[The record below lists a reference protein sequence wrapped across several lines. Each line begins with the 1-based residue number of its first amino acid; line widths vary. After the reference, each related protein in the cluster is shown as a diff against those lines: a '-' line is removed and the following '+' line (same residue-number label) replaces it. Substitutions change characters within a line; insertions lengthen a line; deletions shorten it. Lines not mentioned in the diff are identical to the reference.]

1 VRGNVSMR
9 GKNNGGMDIMTTNTE
24 SESWEKLLSARKVLR
39 VAFYIRVSTSEQV
52 SKENSLPAQK
62 LALQEWCEQNNAVC
76 AGVYADEGKTA
87 AKEIRKRKEIH
98 RMLADIREGKID
110 LVIFTRF
117 DRFTRNPEEYFKV
130 METMN
135 AAGVQW
141 KAIMQKELDLNTDM
155 GQTLILFYLGMGR
168 QEIANISERI
178 KATAQV
184 RIQKG
189 APITGAHNLPISHT
203 IGQDERGNKIVIP
216 DPKYKHVIE
225 AYIDHYETHQSKRA
239 ATKYCNDL
247 FGLDVGYH
255 TYEKVLKNT
264 LMYGHYK
271 GVDNYCE
278 PYVTK
283 ERFESWAKIGKK
295 NVRANPENRTYVF
308 TQLCICGKCG
318 RRMTSSYT
326 TNRAGFDYHYYRCPS
341 NKIDRI
347 CEMNYAIP
355 ERKLENILLERIKP
369 EIERYIS
376 EYEIQVVQPVKRP
389 KVDIVKKL
397 EKELERLNYQFR
409 KERISTEEYDKEY
422 EELVKKIS
430 EAREREKQA
439 ENPEVKDLQPLRE
452 LLELDLMS
460 LYKAFNSD
468 EKRAFWRGIIDKII
482 INKDKTVDIIFL

>member
-1 VRGNVSMR
+1 
-9 GKNNGGMDIMTTNTE
+9 MTTNTE

-189 APITGAHNLPISHT
+189 APITGAHNMPISHT
-203 IGQDERGNKIVIP
+203 IGQDEHGNKIVIP
-216 DPKYKHVIE
+216 DPEYKHVIE
-225 AYIDHYETHQSKRA
+225 AYIDHYETHHSKRA
-239 ATKYCNDL
+239 AMAYCNDL
-247 FGLDVGYH
+247 FGLEISYKS
-255 TYEKVLKNT
+255 YERAINNT

-283 ERFESWAKIGKK
+283 ERFESWAKINKK
-295 NVRANPENRTYVF
+295 NVRVGNERKLYIF
-308 TQLCICGKCG
+308 TQLCVCKECG
-318 RRMTSSYT
+318 RRMSGTYAI
-326 TNRAGFDYHYYRCPS
+326 NRNGITYYYYRCNNHKV
-341 NKIDRI
+341 NKA
-347 CEMNYAIP
+347 CSMNWVISEKAI
-355 ERKLENILLERIKP
+355 EKHLLKRIKP

-376 EYEIQVVQPVKRP
+376 EYEIKAAQPVKRP
-389 KVDIVKKL
+389 KVDVVQKL
-397 EKELERLNYQFR
+397 EKELDRLNYQFR

-430 EAREREKQA
+430 EAREREKQI

-460 LYKAFNSD
+460 LYKTFDRD
-468 EKRAFWRGIIDKII
+468 EKRVFWRGVIDKII
-482 INKDKTVDIIFL
+482 ISKDKTFDIVFL